1 MSNDGTVPDKSI
13 PTVDELPK
21 NARRHGLLT
30 CTSAGEV
37 EPIEV
42 VDSVILG
49 GDPLL
54 ATVVLP
60 GPDVSPQHARVWSTA
75 AGAFLLED
83 LGSDAGTF
91 VNEVRVQRR
100 TLILG
105 DRIRLGAGLVFEFTF

>member
-1 MSNDGTVPDKSI
+1 MSNDDTVLDKSI

-30 CTSAGEV
+30 CTSGV
-37 EPIEV
+37 DVGPIEV
-42 VDSVILG
+42 VDSVVLG
-49 GDPLL
+49 TDGFL
-54 ATVVLP
+54 ATVALT
-60 GPDVSPQHARVWSTA
+60 GADVSPLHARVWSTA

-83 LGSDAGTF
+83 LGSEAGTF

-105 DRIRLGAGLVFEFTF
+105 DRIRLGAGLIFEFTF

>member
-1 MSNDGTVPDKSI
+1 MSNNDDLPNKSI

-30 CTSAGEV
+30 CTSGAEIA
-37 EPIEV
+37 PIEV
-42 VDSVILG
+42 VDSVVLGADPSVATVLLQG
-49 GDPLL
+49 GDV
-54 ATVVLP
+54 A
-60 GPDVSPQHARVWSTA
+60 PQHARVWSTA

-83 LGSDAGTF
+83 LGSASGTF

-105 DRIRLGAGLVFEFTF
+105 DRIRLGETLEFEFTF

>member
-1 MSNDGTVPDKSI
+1 MANDDNLPHESL

-30 CTSAGEV
+30 CTSDAGV
-37 EPIEV
+37 APIEV
-42 VDSVILG
+42 VDSVVLG
-49 GDPLL
+49 AVAGVAD
-54 ATVVLP
+54 VVFAPSDL
-60 GPDVSPQHARVWSTA
+60 SPAHARIWCTA

-83 LGSDAGTF
+83 LGSGTGTY
-91 VNEVRVQRR
+91 VNGTRVQRR

>member
-1 MSNDGTVPDKSI
+1 MSNDDTVPDKSI

-30 CTSAGEV
+30 CTSGV
-37 EPIEV
+37 DVGPIEV
-42 VDSVILG
+42 VDSVVLG
-49 GDPLL
+49 TDVSL
-54 ATVVLP
+54 ATVAVT
-60 GPDVSPQHARVWSTA
+60 GADVSPIHARVWSTA

-83 LGSDAGTF
+83 LGSEAGTF

-105 DRIRLGAGLVFEFTF
+105 DRIRLGAGLIFEFTF